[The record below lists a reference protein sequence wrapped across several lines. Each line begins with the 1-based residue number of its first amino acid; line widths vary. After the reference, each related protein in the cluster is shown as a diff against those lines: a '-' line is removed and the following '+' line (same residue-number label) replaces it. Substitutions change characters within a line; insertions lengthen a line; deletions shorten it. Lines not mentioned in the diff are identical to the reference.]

1 MGTVIWCVVGA
12 VVGVIVG
19 YLLGVVR
26 GAHRTHA
33 AQLGQTRAEA
43 ELSAERRGTGERI
56 LAMQHDQDRLSD
68 QFRALAAEALASNN
82 EQFLGLA
89 EQRLRS
95 TQVAGQADMA
105 SRTQAVQA
113 LVDPLARTLTDVRQ
127 QMLAAEESRIAST
140 AALGE
145 QVRGMRDA
153 SELLRQ
159 QTSSL
164 VTALRTSDIRGA
176 WGEMQ
181 LRRVVEV
188 AGMLNRVDFVEQSH
202 VTTDD
207 GALRPD
213 MVVHLAGGKN
223 IVVDAKVAFLGYL
236 DAQQATDP
244 AVRARRLSDHARH
257 VRKHIDD
264 LAGKR
269 YWDQFSPTPEFV
281 VMFIPA
287 EPLLAA
293 AVEEDPSLLEYAFG
307 RDVVIVT
314 PMTLMALLRTVSYA
328 WRQEALAENAQ
339 KVLEVGKELHQ
350 RLGVLS
356 KHLTEL
362 GSRISSTAGAYNKA
376 VASFESRVLVSA
388 RRFNELDVVSGE
400 LVRPA
405 PVTPQLSVVT
415 WADDA
420 SDEQGLL
427 GEVRLEDP
435 ALADLPVQGRH

>member
-1 MGTVIWCVVGA
+1 METVIWCAAAA
-12 VVGVIVG
+12 VVGVVVG
-19 YLLGVVR
+19 YLVGIVR
-26 GAHRTHA
+26 GAQRTHD

-43 ELSAERRGTGERI
+43 ELAAERRSAGARI
-56 LAMQHDQDRLSD
+56 QAMEHDQDRLSD

-95 TQVAGQADMA
+95 TQVAGQADLA

-113 LVDPLARTLTDVRQ
+113 LVDPLTRTLTDVRQ
-127 QMLAAEESRIAST
+127 QMAAAEESRIASS

-164 VTALRTSDIRGA
+164 VSALRTSDIRGA
-176 WGEMQ
+176 WGEVQ

-287 EPLLAA
+287 EPLLSA
-293 AVEEDPSLLEYAFG
+293 AVEEDPGLLEYAFG
-307 RDVVIVT
+307 RNVVIVT

-356 KHLTEL
+356 RHLADL

-388 RRFNELDVVSGE
+388 RRFNELDVVDGE
-400 LVRPA
+400 LTQPPA
-405 PVTPQLSVVT
+405 VAPQLSVVT
-415 WADDA
+415 WAEDDA
-420 SDEQGLL
+420 DGSFDE
-427 GEVRLEDP
+427 E
-435 ALADLPVQGRH
+435 PVQARH

>member
-1 MGTVIWCVVGA
+1 METVIWCAAAA
-12 VVGVIVG
+12 VVGVVVG
-19 YLLGVVR
+19 YLVGIVR
-26 GAHRTHA
+26 GAQRTHD

-43 ELSAERRGTGERI
+43 ELAAERRSAGARI
-56 LAMQHDQDRLSD
+56 QAMEHDQDRLSD

-95 TQVAGQADMA
+95 TQVAGQADLA

-113 LVDPLARTLTDVRQ
+113 LVDPLTRTLTDVRQ
-127 QMLAAEESRIAST
+127 QMAAAEESRIASS

-164 VTALRTSDIRGA
+164 VSALRTSDIRGA
-176 WGEMQ
+176 WGEVQ

-287 EPLLAA
+287 EPLLSA
-293 AVEEDPSLLEYAFG
+293 AVEEDPGLLEYAFG
-307 RDVVIVT
+307 RNVVIVT

-356 KHLTEL
+356 RHLADL

-388 RRFNELDVVSGE
+388 RRFNELDVVDGE
-400 LVRPA
+400 LPQPPA
-405 PVTPQLSVVT
+405 VAPQLSVVT
-415 WADDA
+415 WAEDDA
-420 SDEQGLL
+420 DGSFDE
-427 GEVRLEDP
+427 E
-435 ALADLPVQGRH
+435 PVQARH

>member
-1 MGTVIWCVVGA
+1 METVIWCAAAA
-12 VVGVIVG
+12 VVGVVVG
-19 YLLGVVR
+19 YLAGVVR
-26 GAHRTHA
+26 GAQRTHA

-43 ELSAERRGTGERI
+43 ELAAERRGAGARI
-56 LAMQHDQDRLSD
+56 QAMEHDQDRLSD

-95 TQVAGQADMA
+95 TQVAGQADLA

-127 QMLAAEESRIAST
+127 QMAAAEESRIASS

-164 VTALRTSDIRGA
+164 VNALRTSDIRGA
-176 WGEMQ
+176 WGEVQ

-287 EPLLAA
+287 EPLLSA
-293 AVEEDPSLLEYAFG
+293 AVEEDPGLLEYAFG
-307 RDVVIVT
+307 RNVVIVT

-356 KHLTEL
+356 KHLADL

-388 RRFNELDVVSGE
+388 RRFNELDIVDGD
-400 LVRPA
+400 LPQPPA
-405 PVTPQLSVVT
+405 VAPQLSVVS
-415 WADDA
+415 WEADDELEALDGA
-420 SDEQGLL
+420 SPLDAEADE
-427 GEVRLEDP
+427 EPVR
-435 ALADLPVQGRH
+435 ARH

>member
-1 MGTVIWCVVGA
+1 METVIWCAAAA
-12 VVGVIVG
+12 VVGVVVG
-19 YLLGVVR
+19 YLVGIVR
-26 GAHRTHA
+26 GVQRTHD

-43 ELSAERRGTGERI
+43 ELAAERRSAGARI
-56 LAMQHDQDRLSD
+56 QAMEHDQDRLSD

-95 TQVAGQADMA
+95 TQVAGQADLA

-113 LVDPLARTLTDVRQ
+113 LVDPLTRTLTDVRQ
-127 QMLAAEESRIAST
+127 QMAAAEESRIASS

-164 VTALRTSDIRGA
+164 VSALRTSDIRGA
-176 WGEMQ
+176 WGEVQ

-287 EPLLAA
+287 EPLLSA
-293 AVEEDPSLLEYAFG
+293 AVEEDPGLLEYAFG
-307 RDVVIVT
+307 RNVVIVT

-356 KHLTEL
+356 RHLADL

-388 RRFNELDVVSGE
+388 RRFNELDVVDGE
-400 LVRPA
+400 LTQPPA
-405 PVTPQLSVVT
+405 VAPQLSVVT
-415 WADDA
+415 WAEDDA
-420 SDEQGLL
+420 DGSFDE
-427 GEVRLEDP
+427 E
-435 ALADLPVQGRH
+435 PVQARH